1 MYYLAGEHPMLVWI
15 DLEMTGL
22 EVDKDKI
29 LEIAAL
35 ITSETLE
42 IIAEAEPI
50 VLSCSERDLELMAP
64 IVREMHT
71 KSGLLEQVKSSS
83 LSVEQAEHDTLA
95 FIRRYVPEP
104 GSSPLCGNSI
114 GYDRRFVAKY
124 MPTIDKYL
132 HYRCIDVSTITCLA
146 SVWAPEVFNAEPPRD
161 NRHRALDDI
170 RESVQQLRY
179 YRQYMFQS
187 ARPS

>member
-1 MYYLAGEHPMLVWI
+1 MLVWI

-29 LEIAAL
+29 LEIATL

-42 IIAEAEPI
+42 IIAEAKPI
-50 VLSCSERDLELMAP
+50 VLYCSEQDLELMAP

-71 KSGLLEQVKSSS
+71 KSGLLGQVKSSS
-83 LSVEQAEHDTLA
+83 LSIEQAERDILA
-95 FIRRYVPEP
+95 FIKRYVPEP

-114 GYDRRFVAKY
+114 GYDRRFLAKY
-124 MPTIDKYL
+124 MPIIDEYL

-146 SVWAPEVFNAEPPRD
+146 SLWAPEVFNAEPSQE
-161 NRHRALDDI
+161 NRHRSLDDI

-187 ARPS
+187 SKRS